1 MSVGK
6 RLLLLYDR
14 SLPCSPA
21 LRAVAQVPK
30 WSPITRETYLDRLN
44 SRYDKSVEDC
54 ELAALDIFVST
65 ADPEKEPPLTTSN
78 VVLSVL
84 AADYPY
90 DK

>member
-1 MSVGK
+1 MF
-6 RLLLLYDR
+6 
-14 SLPCSPA
+14 
-21 LRAVAQVPK
+21 QVPK

-44 SRYDKSVEDC
+44 LRYDKSPEDC

-65 ADPEKEPPLTTSN
+65 ADPEKEPPLTTAN
-78 VVLSVL
+78 VILSVL